1 MNAYVVSS
9 VQCSTTRSPTF
20 QYLHFQFLYDHVTT
34 PMAVLCQSTPLFF
47 SLSIPH
53 RCFRHT
59 YISHPVIL
67 HNLNIPLCS
76 LFVGTPCISFPGFE
90 RLDPHTLSSSSYCLS
105 LSWLHHSFLLLS
117 IHLFWCHI
125 TPTYH
130 CMSSIV
136 DPLCREELLLTL
148 SARIA
153 LQLYKTGS
161 LSALG
166 NIDVCLWFIGAQTHS
181 QPLELQIRSS
191 PCTASHS

>member
-1 MNAYVVSS
+1 MRDECMRCIFRS
-9 VQCSTTRSPTF
+9 VFYHSFADFPISPFPISVWSCHNPDDRTPSIHTT
-20 QYLHFQFLYDHVTT
+20 
-34 PMAVLCQSTPLFF
+34 LFF

-76 LFVGTPCISFPGFE
+76 LFVGTPCISFSGFE
-90 RLDPHTLSSSSYCLS
+90 CLDPHTLFSYCLS

-136 DPLCREELLLTL
+136 DPLCREELLLAL
-148 SARIA
+148 SAGIL

-161 LSALG
+161 LSAFG
-166 NIDVCLWFIGAQTHS
+166 NIDVCLW
-181 QPLELQIRSS
+181 L
-191 PCTASHS
+191 

>member
-1 MNAYVVSS
+1 MHTLYLPFS
-9 VQCSTTRSPTF
+9 V
-20 QYLHFQFLYDHVTT
+20 L
-34 PMAVLCQSTPLFF
+34 PLVRRLSNIFISNFCMIMSQPRWPYFVNPHHSFF

-76 LFVGTPCISFPGFE
+76 LFVGTPCISFSGFE
-90 RLDPHTLSSSSYCLS
+90 CLDPHTLFSYCLS

-136 DPLCREELLLTL
+136 DPLCREELLLAL
-148 SARIA
+148 SAGIL

-161 LSALG
+161 LSAFG
-166 NIDVCLWFIGAQTHS
+166 NIDVCLW
-181 QPLELQIRSS
+181 L
-191 PCTASHS
+191 